1 VEHDS
6 SAEIRELHDILDQ
19 KLTALVRE
27 MEEADWEREKIIW
40 AIDDIIKARWI
51 SQIETLREA
60 RKSVRENFVSD
71 GNEG

>member
-1 VEHDS
+1 MEHDS
-6 SAEIRELHDILDQ
+6 SAEIRELHDILDH